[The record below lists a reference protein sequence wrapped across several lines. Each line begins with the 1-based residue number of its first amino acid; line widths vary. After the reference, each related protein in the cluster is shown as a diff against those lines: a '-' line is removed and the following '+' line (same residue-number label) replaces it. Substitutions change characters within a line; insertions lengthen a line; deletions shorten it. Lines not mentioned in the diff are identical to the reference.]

1 MADQTETAGTPSPA
15 TAAQSVGAQP
25 VGFKGW
31 YAVVMMA
38 VVVMLAQ
45 VDRNIISLMVQPIK
59 RDLDLSDTQ
68 ISLLLG
74 IAFTIPYA
82 IAGPPMSRVADG
94 SWRKA
99 VIAGSLAV
107 WSLATGLHTLAQG
120 FWSFFASRAA
130 IGAAESASAPASFSM
145 VADAV
150 EPRHLPRAY
159 ALFIAGRL
167 GGGALSLMLGGLL
180 LRYLAGYESIA
191 IPGFGQVHSW
201 QLLFALVGLPGLLL
215 ALVIALTVPNPRRQ
229 SGPGPQKYPVR
240 EVFGFVRDQ
249 RGMHLPLLGAVLV
262 GSIQSY
268 GAIAWTPAFYER
280 TYGWTPAT
288 AGTLLGM
295 VGLISATGGLF
306 LGARVAEWF
315 ALRRDDANLRVMCFS
330 HLFAVPFMVLGPLM
344 PNPWLAL
351 SLGAVGG
358 VIGTMGGPAY
368 NAALQLSTPNAM
380 RSQVNAMYLFTMGAI
395 GGAIGPTLIP
405 LITDFVAGS
414 EADLRYVLVG
424 VRLLLGPLDAFL
436 IWKAIAPYARA
447 YRARRVAGE

>member
-1 MADQTETAGTPSPA
+1 MSALGQIDAG
-15 TAAQSVGAQP
+15 V
-25 VGFKGW
+25 
-31 YAVVMMA
+31 
-38 VVVMLAQ
+38 L
-45 VDRNIISLMVQPIK
+45 SLLVQPIK
-59 RDLDLSDTQ
+59 RDLSLSDTQ

-82 IAGPPMSRVADG
+82 IAGPPMSRIADG
-94 SWRKA
+94 GWRKA

-107 WSLATGLHTLAQG
+107 WSLATGLCTLAQS
-120 FWSFFASRAA
+120 FWAFFASRAA

-167 GGGALSLMLGGLL
+167 GGGALSLMLGGWLL
-180 LRYLAGYESIA
+180 GYLAGFDTVT
-191 IPGFGQVHSW
+191 IPGFGPVHSW
-201 QLLFALVGLPGLLL
+201 QMLFAMVGAPGLLL
-215 ALVIALTVPNPRRQ
+215 ALVIALTVPNPSRQ

-240 EVFGFVRDQ
+240 EVFGFVRTN
-249 RGMHLPLLGAVLV
+249 GSMHLPLLGAVLV
-262 GSIQSY
+262 GSIQCY
-268 GAIAWTPAFYER
+268 GSIAWTPAFYER

-288 AGTLLGM
+288 AGPLLGM
-295 VGLISATGGLF
+295 VGLVSAAGGLF
-306 LGARVAEWF
+306 IGARIAEWL

-330 HLFAVPFMVLGPLM
+330 HLFAVPFMVLSPLM
-344 PNPWLAL
+344 PSPWLAL
-351 SLGAVGG
+351 GVGAVGG

-368 NAALQLSTPNAM
+368 NSALQLSTPNAM

-395 GGAIGPTLIP
+395 GGAIGPTLIA

-424 VRLLLGPLDAFL
+424 TRLALGPLDAFL
-436 IWKAIAPYARA
+436 IWKAVAPYARA
-447 YRARRVAGE
+447 YRARRAAGE